1 MGPNPLLGVVF
12 HWLGGLSSGSCYL
25 PFRGIKRWSWE
36 TYWLLQGVV
45 SWIVAPILIGTLFVP
60 GLSQILHQSPARS
73 LALAYFWGFMW
84 GFGGLTFGLSVRY
97 LGQSLGY
104 AIALGLTAAFGTLMP
119 PLFSGELGSIA
130 AELPGQVILLGVAI
144 CLFGI
149 VLTGMAGRRKEWELS
164 SEEKTGAIKEFN
176 FGKGLMVAIFAGVM
190 SACFAYGLAAGKPIA
205 QIAKE
210 SLLKNGRADLWQNL
224 PVLVVVLLGGF
235 TSNFIWSI
243 VLIVRNRTA
252 VEYLG
257 LPSARALPAT
267 SLGAAAATPARLG
280 SRILTANYLLS
291 ISTGLMWYFQF
302 FFYSMGQ
309 TKMGKYD
316 FSSWTLHMA
325 SIIIFSTLWGVFLNE
340 WKGSS
345 RRTHFLVAWG
355 LGVLVLSTVVV
366 GLGNYL
372 KVVSILHF

>member
-1 MGPNPLLGVVF
+1 MGPNPILGVVF

-25 PFRGIKRWSWE
+25 PFRGIRRWSWE
-36 TYWLLQGVV
+36 TYWLLQGAI
-45 SWIVAPILIGTLFVP
+45 SWILAPIFIGFLFVP
-60 GLSQILHQSPARS
+60 GLMDILHQAPSRS
-73 LALAYFWGFMW
+73 IALAYFWGFMW

-119 PLFSGELGSIA
+119 PLFSGELDRIA
-130 AELPGQVILLGVAI
+130 AERSGQVILGGVAV

-149 VLTGMAGRRKEWELS
+149 VLTAIAGKRKERELS
-164 SEEKTGAIKEFN
+164 TTHKPGTIREFA
-176 FGKGLMVAIFAGVM
+176 FLRGLMVAVFAGVM

-205 QIAKE
+205 VLSKAY
-210 SLLKNGRADLWQNL
+210 LLGSGRTDLWQNL

-235 TSNFIWSI
+235 TSNFVWAAI
-243 VLIVRNRTA
+243 LIFRNRTA
-252 VEYLG
+252 SEYFG
-257 LPSARALPAT
+257 IPSPKSAVAL
-267 SLGAAAATPARLG
+267 SLGAAAATPARLEA
-280 SRILTANYLLS
+280 RTLAFNYLFS

-325 SIIIFSTLWGVFLNE
+325 SIIIFSTLWGLWLKE
-340 WKGSS
+340 WKGSG
-345 RRTHFLVAWG
+345 RWTQILVGMG
-355 LGVLVLSTVVV
+355 LAVLVLSTVIV

-372 KVVSILHF
+372 KLEAGRF

>member
-25 PFRGIKRWSWE
+25 PYRGVKRWAWE

-45 SWIVAPILIGTLFVP
+45 SWIVAPILIALLLVP
-60 GLSQILHQSPARS
+60 GLSAILHQAPARS
-73 LALAYFWGFMW
+73 LVLAYFWGFMW

-119 PLFSGELGSIA
+119 PLFAGQLGSIA
-130 AELPGQVILLGVAI
+130 AERSGQVILLGVGI
-144 CLFGI
+144 CLLGI
-149 VLTGMAGRRKEWELS
+149 VLTGMAGMRKERELS
-164 SEEKTGAIKEFN
+164 AEEKKGTIKEFN
-176 FGKGLMVAIFAGVM
+176 FAKGLMVAIFAGVM

-205 QIAKE
+205 VIAKGYLM
-210 SLLKNGRADLWQNL
+210 SHGRADLWQNL

-235 TSNFIWSI
+235 TSNFIWTMT
-243 VLIVRNRTA
+243 LIVRNRTA
-252 VEYLG
+252 SEYLG
-257 LPSARALPAT
+257 VPPRKLVAAR
-267 SLGAAAATPARLG
+267 SLGAAAAIGERMNSKTLA
-280 SRILTANYLLS
+280 ANYLLS

-325 SIIIFSTLWGVFLNE
+325 SIIIFSTLWGVLLKE

-345 RRTHFLVAWG
+345 RRTHGLVAFG
-355 LGVLVLSTVVV
+355 LIVLVLSTVVV

-372 KVVSILHF
+372 KLHPSF